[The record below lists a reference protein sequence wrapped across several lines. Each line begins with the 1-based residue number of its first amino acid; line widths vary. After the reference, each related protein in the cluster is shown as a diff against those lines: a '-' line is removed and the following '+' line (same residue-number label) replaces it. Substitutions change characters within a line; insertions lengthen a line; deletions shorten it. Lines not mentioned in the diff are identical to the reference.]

1 MVVPL
6 GIVKTPW
13 TFFFSRPHLN
23 NCCLLA
29 YNIASFEAI
38 LTITFLCWI
47 LRMRKQA
54 FLLLRH
60 TLCQIAI
67 IVQTSKSFN
76 WSKWSYIEDPFIVMT
91 PITKEIEIIH
101 RLFLIIA
108 MYCQASSSQFNEWLY
123 IPHVGSQMQKLLS
136 ILGFMFHLS
145 FFSFSGKTN
154 IFWHHDQ
161 KKKNISLLKAKNGSH
176 NRNQ

>member
-1 MVVPL
+1 MGERDIIDNQDEKPWILRKLFLFSWIFLKSEKKNPTKNVEFQLWGLL
-6 GIVKTPW
+6 GPQRPW
-13 TFFFSRPHLN
+13 KGLLKISFFLVLWLRKCGRTIGYCQNPMDIFFSRPHLN

-67 IVQTSKSFN
+67 IVQIQKASIEASGHTSRS
-76 WSKWSYIEDPFIVMT
+76 
-91 PITKEIEIIH
+91 
-101 RLFLIIA
+101 L
-108 MYCQASSSQFNEWLY
+108 
-123 IPHVGSQMQKLLS
+123 
-136 ILGFMFHLS
+136 
-145 FFSFSGKTN
+145 
-154 IFWHHDQ
+154 
-161 KKKNISLLKAKNGSH
+161 SLLWH
-176 NRNQ
+176 L